1 MQNRTSI
8 QLANTGF
15 LVVLLVN
22 LLSNHFHWQLPQV
35 VSKALLMPLL
45 VTQLFLAK
53 RNTEEKAWRLVLAG
67 LLASWLGDLFLLK
80 GAEPSIFIAG
90 LLSFLTAHVLYILY
104 YRRYKPSL
112 DQTWFWKH
120 PVISFLVAGYGIAYY
135 AFLLEKLGTM
145 VIPVAIYCMVITIM
159 LLQALACQETVAPSV
174 YRLFVWGAALFVL
187 SDSILAFNKFY
198 MPLEWA
204 GVAIM
209 ATYGFAQLLITN
221 GAMANGDRKD
231 DTPPSES

>member
-1 MQNRTSI
+1 LQNRIFIRLTN
-8 QLANTGF
+8 AAF

-35 VSKALLMPLL
+35 ISKAMLMPLL
-45 VTQLFLAK
+45 VTLLFIVK
-53 RNTEEKAWRLVLAG
+53 RNCGEKLWRLVAVG
-67 LLASWLGDLFLLK
+67 LLASWLGDLFLLN
-80 GAEPSIFIAG
+80 GADPSFFIAG
-90 LLSFLTAHVLYILY
+90 LLSFLIAHILYILY
-104 YRRYKPSL
+104 YRSYKPSL

-120 PVISFLVAGYGIAYY
+120 PVISFWVAGYGIAYY
-135 AFLLEKLGTM
+135 AFLLEKLGPM

-159 LLQALACQETVAPSV
+159 LLQALACQETVSPSV
-174 YRLFVWGAALFVL
+174 YRLFVTGAALFMV

-209 ATYGFAQLLITN
+209 ATYGIAQLLITN
-221 GAMANGDRKD
+221 GAIANGDRKEV
-231 DTPPSES
+231 SA